1 MAARGVGRLSVGRA
15 AESSRFTPRAVKHT
29 RGETGASPAED
40 SAVVFYPPSSRPT
53 LRVACKLL
61 ISMEIALAA
70 LPPEQPPY
78 PPTSRPTH
86 RMVMQPPYLPQVLLP
101 P

>member
-15 AESSRFTPRAVKHT
+15 AEPSRFTPRAVKHT
-29 RGETGASPAED
+29 RGKTAASPAED
-40 SAVVFYPPSSRPT
+40 SAGRAATRKVLQLLCTVCT
-53 LRVACKLL
+53 LA
-61 ISMEIALAA
+61 ISKEIGQAA